1 MQASIY
7 DNDLSS
13 NSKSKAKR
21 ERKRIITEKQSRSD
35 EIMQLISMW
44 GQKEELYNA
53 ASPDYSV
60 RIFLI

>member
-44 GQKEELYNA
+44 GQKEELYHA

-60 RIFLI
+60 RFFLI